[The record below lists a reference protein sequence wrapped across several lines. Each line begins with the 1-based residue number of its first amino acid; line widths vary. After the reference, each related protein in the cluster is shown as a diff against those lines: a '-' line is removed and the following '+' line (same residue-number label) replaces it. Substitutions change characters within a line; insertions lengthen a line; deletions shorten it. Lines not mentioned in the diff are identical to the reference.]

1 MLNICKWAAV
11 QLADFGLSRV
21 LDTNG
26 THVSTQTY
34 GTLAYQPAELL
45 RDGKLTKAVDVYSFG
60 MIMWELYSGR
70 RLFENNITG
79 QVAPWTW
86 HHVFH
91 CIMLM
96 SDGDGDGWS
105 SSPWG
110 TPFCTCFCIASGT
123 SVGLL
128 PLCNM
133 PLATYKIVSAYWLLR
148 SVLQCMT
155 IPFLGGAVIW
165 VPS

>member
-1 MLNICKWAAV
+1 ML

-45 RDGKLTKAVDVYSFG
+45 RDGKLTKAVDIYSFG

-79 QVAPWTW
+79 QVGAALTSALLILL
-86 HHVFH
+86 H
-91 CIMLM
+91 
-96 SDGDGDGWS
+96 
-105 SSPWG
+105 G
-110 TPFCTCFCIASGT
+110 TRL
-123 SVGLL
+123 GLL
-128 PLCNM
+128 QI
-133 PLATYKIVSAYWLLR
+133 AF
-148 SVLQCMT
+148 LQ
-155 IPFLGGAVIW
+155 
-165 VPS
+165 